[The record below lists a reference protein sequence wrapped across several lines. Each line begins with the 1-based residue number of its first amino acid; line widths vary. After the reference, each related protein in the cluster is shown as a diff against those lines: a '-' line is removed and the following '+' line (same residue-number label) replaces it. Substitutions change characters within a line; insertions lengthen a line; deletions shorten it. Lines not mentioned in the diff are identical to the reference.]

1 MSTSQNIKT
10 LQDYRDKSYVLSI
23 LYERH
28 SGFYNFIKNIIN
40 IPLILISSSMSII
53 NSNFEPQEL
62 KIINIIV
69 NCIVALLLSMMN
81 NFKIDIK
88 AQTFHNLSMK
98 MNRLCHK
105 IENELTDNID
115 DISPDAIVNYINEYD
130 NLNETL
136 EFGLID
142 YINNKVK
149 LIYKDIK
156 TLPNCLNCTST
167 FTAPGGQVAEAAIVP
182 QIVIQ
187 NEIISNGI

>member
-10 LQDYRDKSYVLSI
+10 LQDYRDKSYVLTI

-28 SGFYNFIKNIIN
+28 SVFYATIKNIIN
-40 IPLILISSSMSII
+40 IPLILTSSLMSIV

-69 NCIVALLLSMMN
+69 NCIMAILLGFVN

-115 DISPDAIVNYINEYD
+115 DIRPETITNYINEYD

-136 EFGLID
+136 DFGLID

-149 LIYKDIK
+149 LLYKDVK
-156 TLPNCLNCTST
+156 TLPNCLNCTTT
-167 FTAPGGQVAEAAIVP
+167 FIIPQV
-182 QIVIQ
+182 VIQ
-187 NEIISNGI
+187 NKISNDI